1 MKQLIILSGKG
12 GSGKTSVTAAFA
24 QLASTNSYASSVVI
38 ADTDVDAANLELLLS
53 PKKTNTTQFWGG
65 QLAII
70 DQQACIHCGTCAQV
84 CRFDAVIEEDGEYRI
99 DPLAC
104 EGCGACYFQCP
115 QEAITR
121 EVQLAGEWYR
131 SESAYGPLFHAQLRP
146 AQENSGKLVNVVKH
160 NASQFAETEDHAL
173 LLVDGPPGI
182 GCPVISAIS
191 GADLALIVTEPTKA
205 GLHDMGRIF
214 DTIDHFGIPA
224 LVCVNK
230 ADLYPQGTAEI
241 KSFCDEREIEFI
253 GEIPYDMTMIDAMI
267 QGEPVIV
274 YQPEAPAS
282 QALMAIWARVSEV
295 IDEVPA

>member
-267 QGEPVIV
+267 QGEPVTV